1 MRIIVIGGLGNFGAR
16 ICRRLA
22 LEPGLEPIAASRSAS
37 AGRHRFDNGQTVA
50 TLRLDIEAADFEQRL
65 AEARPD
71 LVIHCAGP
79 FQGQDYRVALAA
91 CAAGAHYIDL
101 ADGRHFVDRFAANV
115 DAQARAAGVLAVS
128 GASSVPG
135 LSSAVVDH
143 LARSFARLD
152 SISTAIAPGQQAP
165 RGVATIQAVFG
176 YAGLAFDRWNGGA
189 WVKKYGWQDIRTFR
203 FAGMGR
209 RWGAACDVPD
219 LALFP
224 ARYAGVR
231 DVEFHAALELRLEHA
246 GLWLAAALRR
256 LGIPLPISR
265 FAAQLDALS
274 RKALDRFG
282 SDLGAMRVHLRGL
295 RQDGTPGS
303 LTWQLTAPG
312 GNGPEIPCMA
322 TVLLACKLA
331 KGEILRTGAMPCL
344 GLVQLQE
351 FEPEFQRWGFTSAV
365 VDGET

>member
-22 LEPGLEPIAASRSAS
+22 LEPGLELIAASRSAG
-37 AGRHRFDNGQTVA
+37 AGSHTFDNGQTVA
-50 TLRLDIEAADFEQRL
+50 TLRLDMDAADFAARL
-65 AEARPD
+65 TDARPA

-79 FQGQDYRVALAA
+79 FQGQDYRVAMAA

-101 ADGRHFVDRFAANV
+101 ADGRDFVDNFSTNV
-115 DAQARAAGVLAVS
+115 DTQAKAAGVLAVS

-135 LSSAVVDH
+135 LSSAVVDQ
-143 LARSFARLD
+143 LARSFSRLD
-152 SISTAIAPGQQAP
+152 GIGIAIAPGQQAP

-176 YAGLAFDRWNGGA
+176 YAGMAFARWNGGA
-189 WVKKYGWQDIRTFR
+189 WVRQYGWQDIHSFN
-203 FAGMGR
+203 FAGLGR
-209 RWGAACDVPD
+209 RWGAACDIPD

-231 DVEFHAALELRLEHA
+231 DVEFHAALELRLEHI

-256 LGIPLPISR
+256 LGMPLPISR

-274 RKALDRFG
+274 RKVLDRFG
-282 SDLGAMRVHLRGL
+282 SDTGAMMVRVRGL
-295 RQDGTPGS
+295 SEDNRPSS
-303 LTWQLTAPG
+303 LTWQLTAPD

-322 TVLLACKLA
+322 AVLLACKLA
-331 KGEILRTGAMPCL
+331 SGEITQVGALPCM
-344 GLVQLQE
+344 GLLQLDE
-351 FEPEFQRWGFTSAV
+351 FEAEFRRWNFTSSLV
-365 VDGET
+365 ENDL

>member
-37 AGRHRFDNGQTVA
+37 AGRHPFDNGQTVA
-50 TLRLDIEAADFEQRL
+50 TLRLDIEASDFEQRL

-101 ADGRHFVDRFAANV
+101 ADGRDFVDRFAANV
-115 DAQARAAGVLAVS
+115 DAQAQAAGVLAVS

-143 LARSFARLD
+143 LASSFSRLD
-152 SISTAIAPGQQAP
+152 GISIAIAPGQQAP

-176 YAGLAFDRWNGGA
+176 YAGQAFDRWNDGA
-189 WVKKYGWQDIRTFR
+189 WVKRHGWQDIRDFHFT
-203 FAGMGR
+203 GMGR

-224 ARYAGVR
+224 SRYPGVR

-246 GLWLAAALRR
+246 GLWLAAGLRR

-282 SDLGAMRVHLRGL
+282 SDLGAMRVQLRGL

-312 GNGPEIPCMA
+312 GHGPEIPCMA

-331 KGEILRTGAMPCL
+331 KGHIDQRGAMPCM
-344 GLVQLQE
+344 GLLQLEE
-351 FEPEFQRWGFTSAV
+351 FEPEFQRWNFTSAMV
-365 VDGET
+365 EGAR

>member
-37 AGRHRFDNGQTVA
+37 NDLHRFDNGQTVA
-50 TLRLDIEAADFEQRL
+50 TLCLDIEASDFEQRL

-101 ADGRHFVDRFAANV
+101 ADGRDFVDRFAANV

-176 YAGLAFDRWNGGA
+176 YAGLAFDRWNG
-189 WVKKYGWQDIRTFR
+189 
-203 FAGMGR
+203 
-209 RWGAACDVPD
+209 
-219 LALFP
+219 
-224 ARYAGVR
+224 
-231 DVEFHAALELRLEHA
+231 
-246 GLWLAAALRR
+246 
-256 LGIPLPISR
+256 
-265 FAAQLDALS
+265 
-274 RKALDRFG
+274 
-282 SDLGAMRVHLRGL
+282 
-295 RQDGTPGS
+295 
-303 LTWQLTAPG
+303 
-312 GNGPEIPCMA
+312 
-322 TVLLACKLA
+322 
-331 KGEILRTGAMPCL
+331 
-344 GLVQLQE
+344 
-351 FEPEFQRWGFTSAV
+351 
-365 VDGET
+365 